1 MPVPIHDDDDDLDT
15 TPSGIA
21 RRLTRVAEIIA
32 RANERLDKIRAGF
45 ADPPD
50 PEKPAIIT
58 AATSTIRP
66 VAGHPR
72 DLLGQRAAR
81 PHPLSGLSTS
91 WRALHGSHAG
101 GRAAPSALRRLLPGG
116 PLRLI

>member
-32 RANERLDKIRAGF
+32 RANDRLDKIRAGF

-50 PEKPAIIT
+50 PEKPAVI
-58 AATSTIRP
+58 AATSTIVSQATR
-66 VAGHPR
+66 AATSANE
-72 DLLGQRAAR
+72 LLGR
-81 PHPLSGLSTS
+81 
-91 WRALHGSHAG
+91 
-101 GRAAPSALRRLLPGG
+101 LR
-116 PLRLI
+116 